1 MTKLNC
7 RPLADR
13 LLIERI
19 AAEETTAGGIIIP
32 DNAKEKPKQGKVL
45 AVGPGARDD
54 HGNRI
59 RMDVKAGDTIVFT
72 QWSGIEIEIGRKKLL
87 VMKESDIIAVVE

>member
-1 MTKLNC
+1 MNC
-7 RPLADR
+7 RPLADS

-19 AAEETTAGGIIIP
+19 AAEETTTGGIIIP

-45 AVGPGARDD
+45 AVGSGARDE

-59 RMDVKAGDTIVFT
+59 KMDVQVGDTVMFT
-72 QWSGIEIEIGRKKLL
+72 QWSGIEIEIDRKKLL
-87 VMKESDIIAVVE
+87 VMKESNIIAVLND